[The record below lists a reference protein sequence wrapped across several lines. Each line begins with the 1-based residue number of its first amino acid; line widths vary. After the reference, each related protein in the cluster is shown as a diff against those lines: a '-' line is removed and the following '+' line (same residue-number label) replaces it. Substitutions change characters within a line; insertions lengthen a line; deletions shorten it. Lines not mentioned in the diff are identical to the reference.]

1 MHVCTVYLILSIF
14 IKVKTEPD
22 FFKIEHKNVL
32 PKAGTL
38 LISEPF
44 SKDAYFKRSIVLLTL
59 NNEEGAVGF
68 ILNKQ
73 VEIPLSDLFEEDFD
87 FNGTVSIGGP
97 VSIDRIDF
105 LHTLGHLIPESKHVI
120 GDIYWGGNFNTVLQL
135 LRSHKINKKQIRFF
149 IGYSGWSK
157 GQLDKE
163 IENNFWLVTK
173 PEPNSILTIDKNY
186 WKSTLKR
193 LGKKYEV
200 WLNIPED
207 PILN

>member
-1 MHVCTVYLILSIF
+1 
-14 IKVKTEPD
+14 VKIEPD
-22 FFKIEHKNVL
+22 FFRIEHKNVL
-32 PKAGTL
+32 SQTGSL

-44 SKDAYFKRSIVLLTL
+44 SKDSYFKRSVVLLTL

-105 LHTLGHLIPESKHVI
+105 LHTLGNVIPDSKHVI
-120 GDIYWGGNFNTVLQL
+120 DDIYWGGDFNTVLQL
-135 LRSHKINKKQIRFF
+135 LRSQSINEKQIRFF

-163 IENNFWLVTK
+163 IENDFWLVTK
-173 PEPNSILTIDKNY
+173 AEPSSIMTIDENY
-186 WKSTLKR
+186 WKATLKR

-207 PILN
+207 PVLN

>member
-1 MHVCTVYLILSIF
+1 M
-14 IKVKTEPD
+14 KTERD
-22 FFKIEHKNVL
+22 FFRIEHKNVL
-32 PKAGTL
+32 PSAGTL
-38 LISEPF
+38 LVSEPF

-87 FNGTVSIGGP
+87 FKGTVSIGGP

-105 LHTLGHLIPESKHVI
+105 LHTLGNVIPESKHVI
-120 GDIYWGGNFNTVLQL
+120 GNIYWGGNFNSVLKL
-135 LRSHKINKKQIRFF
+135 LRSHSINENQIRFF

-163 IENNFWLVTK
+163 IENDFWLVTK
-173 PEPNSILTIDKNY
+173 PEPCSIMTVDKNY
-186 WKSTLKR
+186 WKTTLKR

-207 PILN
+207 PVLN

>member
-1 MHVCTVYLILSIF
+1 MKI
-14 IKVKTEPD
+14 EPD
-22 FFKIEHKNVL
+22 FFRIEHKNVL
-32 PKAGTL
+32 SQTGSL

-44 SKDAYFKRSIVLLTL
+44 SKDSYFKRSVVLLTL

-105 LHTLGHLIPESKHVI
+105 LHTLGNVIPDSKHVI
-120 GDIYWGGNFNTVLQL
+120 DDIYWGGDFNTVLQL
-135 LRSHKINKKQIRFF
+135 LRSQSINEKQIRFF

-163 IENNFWLVTK
+163 IENDFWLVTK
-173 PEPNSILTIDKNY
+173 AEPSSIMTIDENY
-186 WKSTLKR
+186 WKATLKR

-207 PILN
+207 PVLN

>member
-1 MHVCTVYLILSIF
+1 M
-14 IKVKTEPD
+14 KTEPD
-22 FFKIEHKNVL
+22 FFKIQHKNVQ
-32 PKAGTL
+32 PDIGTL

-59 NNEEGAVGF
+59 NNAEGAVGF

-87 FNGTVSIGGP
+87 FKGTVSIGGP

-105 LHTLGHLIPESKHVI
+105 LHKLGHIIPDSKHVI
-120 GDIYWGGNFNTVLQL
+120 DDIYWGGDFNTVINL
-135 LRSHKINKKQIRFF
+135 LRSRSLNENQIRFF

-163 IENNFWLVTK
+163 IDNDYWLVTK
-173 PEPNSILTIDKNY
+173 PETETIMTVDKDY
-186 WKSTLKR
+186 WKTTLKR
-193 LGKKYEV
+193 LGKKYTI
-200 WLNIPED
+200 WLNVPED
-207 PILN
+207 PVLN

>member
-1 MHVCTVYLILSIF
+1 M
-14 IKVKTEPD
+14 KTEPD
-22 FFKIEHKNVL
+22 FFRIEHKNVL
-32 PKAGTL
+32 PRAGTL

-73 VEIPLSDLFEEDFD
+73 VEIPFSDLFEEDFD

-120 GDIYWGGNFNTVLQL
+120 GDIYWGGNFNTVLKL
-135 LRSHKINKKQIRFF
+135 LRNRSINEKQIRFF

-163 IENNFWLVTK
+163 IENDFWLVTN
-173 PEPNSILTIDKNY
+173 PEANTILGIDKNY
-186 WKSTLKR
+186 WKTTLKR
-193 LGKKYEV
+193 LGKKYEI

-207 PILN
+207 PVLN

>member
-1 MHVCTVYLILSIF
+1 MEA
-14 IKVKTEPD
+14 KPD
-22 FFKIEHKNVL
+22 YFKIKHKNVL

-73 VEIPLSDLFEEDFD
+73 VELSLSDLFEEDFD
-87 FNGTVSIGGP
+87 FKGKVSVGGP

-105 LHTLGHLIPESKHVI
+105 LHTLGHLIPESVHVI
-120 GDIYWGGNFNTVLQL
+120 GDIYWGGNFNTVLNL
-135 LRSHKINKKQIRFF
+135 LRSHSINENQIRFF

-163 IENNFWLVTK
+163 IENDYWLVTK
-173 PEPNSILTIDKNY
+173 PLSDTIMNIDTNY

-207 PILN
+207 PVLN

>member
-1 MHVCTVYLILSIF
+1 M
-14 IKVKTEPD
+14 KTKPD
-22 FFKIEHKNVL
+22 YFKIPNENIPPL
-32 PKAGTL
+32 NGTL
-38 LISEPF
+38 LVSEPF

-59 NNEEGAVGF
+59 NNEEGAIGF

-73 VEIPLSDLFEEDFD
+73 VELSLSDLFEEDFD
-87 FNGTVSIGGP
+87 FAGKVSIGGP

-105 LHTLGHLIPESKHVI
+105 IHTLGHLIPESKHIV
-120 GDIYWGGNFNTVLQL
+120 GDIYWGGNFNTVLNL
-135 LRSHKINKKQIRFF
+135 VRSRSIDETQIRFF

-163 IENNFWLVTK
+163 IDNDYWLVTN
-173 PEPNSILTIDKNY
+173 PEPNTIMNIDENY

-193 LGKKYEV
+193 MGEKYKV

-207 PILN
+207 PVLN

>member
-1 MHVCTVYLILSIF
+1 M
-14 IKVKTEPD
+14 KTEPD
-22 FFKIEHKNVL
+22 FFKIEHENLMPEK
-32 PKAGTL
+32 GTL

-44 SKDAYFKRSIVLLTL
+44 SKDAYFKRSVVLLTL
-59 NNEEGAVGF
+59 NDHEGTVGF

-73 VEIPLSDLFEEDFD
+73 VELSLSDLFEEDFD
-87 FNGTVSIGGP
+87 FKGKVSIGGP

-105 LHTLGHLIPESKHVI
+105 LHTLGDIIPDTRHVI
-120 GDIYWGGNFNTVLQL
+120 DNIYWGGDFNVVLKM
-135 LRSHKINKKQIRFF
+135 LRSNAISEEQIRFF
-149 IGYSGWSK
+149 IGYSGWTK

-163 IENNFWLVTK
+163 IENNYWLVTH
-173 PEPNSILTIDKNY
+173 PDTNSIMTVNKDY

-207 PILN
+207 PVLN

>member
-1 MHVCTVYLILSIF
+1 M
-14 IKVKTEPD
+14 KTEPD
-22 FFKIEHKNVL
+22 FFRIEHKNVL
-32 PKAGTL
+32 PNTGTL
-38 LISEPF
+38 LVSEPF

-73 VEIPLSDLFEEDFD
+73 VEIPLSDLFEEDID
-87 FNGTVSIGGP
+87 FKGTVSIGGP

-105 LHTLGHLIPESKHVI
+105 LHTLGNVIPESKHVI
-120 GDIYWGGNFNTVLQL
+120 GDIYWGGNFKAVLEL
-135 LRSHKINKKQIRFF
+135 IRSHSISEKQIRFF

-173 PEPNSILTIDKNY
+173 PEPGSIMTIDKDY
-186 WKSTLKR
+186 WKTTLKR

-207 PILN
+207 PVLN

>member
-1 MHVCTVYLILSIF
+1 VEA
-14 IKVKTEPD
+14 KPD
-22 FFKIEHKNVL
+22 YFKIKHKNVL

-73 VEIPLSDLFEEDFD
+73 VELSLSDLFEEDFD
-87 FNGTVSIGGP
+87 FKGKVSVGGP

-105 LHTLGHLIPESKHVI
+105 LHTLGHLIPESVHVI
-120 GDIYWGGNFNTVLQL
+120 GDIYWGGNFNTVLNL
-135 LRSHKINKKQIRFF
+135 LRSHSINENQIRFF

-163 IENNFWLVTK
+163 IENDYWLVTK
-173 PEPNSILTIDKNY
+173 PLSDTIMNVDTNY

-207 PILN
+207 PVLN

>member
-1 MHVCTVYLILSIF
+1 
-14 IKVKTEPD
+14 VKTEPD
-22 FFKIEHKNVL
+22 FFKIEHKNVM

-87 FNGTVSIGGP
+87 FSGTVSIGGP

-105 LHTLGHLIPESKHVI
+105 LHTLGNVIPESKHVT
-120 GDIYWGGNFNTVLQL
+120 GDIYWGGNFNSVLQL
-135 LRSHKINKKQIRFF
+135 LRSRSINENQIRFF

-163 IENNFWLVTK
+163 IENDFWLVTK
-173 PEPNSILTIDKNY
+173 PESGSIMTVDKNY
-186 WKSTLKR
+186 WKTTLKR

-207 PILN
+207 PVLN

>member
-1 MHVCTVYLILSIF
+1 M
-14 IKVKTEPD
+14 KTEPD
-22 FFKIEHKNVL
+22 FFRIEHKNVQ
-32 PKAGTL
+32 PNTGAL
-38 LISEPF
+38 LVSEPF
-44 SKDAYFKRSIVLLTL
+44 SKDAYFKRSIVLLTV
-59 NNEEGAVGF
+59 NNEEGAIGF

-73 VEIPLSDLFEEDFD
+73 VEIPLSDLFEEDID
-87 FNGTVSIGGP
+87 FKGTVSIGGP

-120 GDIYWGGNFNTVLQL
+120 GDIYWGGSFKTVLKL
-135 LRSHKINKKQIRFF
+135 IRSHSISEKQIRFF

-173 PEPNSILTIDKNY
+173 PELDFIMPIDKDY
-186 WKSTLKR
+186 WKTTLRR

-207 PILN
+207 PVLN

>member
-1 MHVCTVYLILSIF
+1 MEA
-14 IKVKTEPD
+14 KPD
-22 FFKIEHKNVL
+22 YFKIKHKNVL

-73 VEIPLSDLFEEDFD
+73 VELSLSDLFEEDFD
-87 FNGTVSIGGP
+87 FKGKVSVGGP

-105 LHTLGHLIPESKHVI
+105 LHTLGHLIPESVHVT
-120 GDIYWGGNFNTVLQL
+120 GDIYWGGNFNTVLNL
-135 LRSHKINKKQIRFF
+135 LRSHSINENQIRFF

-163 IENNFWLVTK
+163 IENDYWLVTK
-173 PEPNSILTIDKNY
+173 PLSDTIMNIDTNY

-207 PILN
+207 PVLN

>member
-1 MHVCTVYLILSIF
+1 M
-14 IKVKTEPD
+14 EEQPD
-22 FFKIEHKNVL
+22 YFKIKHKNVL
-32 PKAGTL
+32 PKTGAL

-59 NNEEGAVGF
+59 NNEEGAVGL

-73 VEIPLSDLFEEDFD
+73 VELSLSDLFEEDFD
-87 FNGTVSIGGP
+87 FKGKVSIGGP

-105 LHTLGHLIPESKHVI
+105 LHTLGDLIPESKHII
-120 GDIYWGGNFNTVLQL
+120 GNIYWGGNFNMVLNL
-135 LRSHKINKKQIRFF
+135 LRSRSINEHQIRFF

-157 GQLDKE
+157 GQLDTE
-163 IENNFWLVTK
+163 IENDYWLVTN
-173 PEPNSILTIDKNY
+173 PDSETIMNIDTNY

-207 PILN
+207 PVLN